1 MIGLGPRGRRDDD
14 RGDGD
19 GRDGLHRRVHL
30 QRLPHAVR
38 QHRHGAAR
46 GRPRAGRCYRV
57 LFLAGLLLFAL
68 TFVLN
73 TVAEMVR
80 LRFRAKFKGL

>member
-1 MIGLGPRGRRDDD
+1 MSI
-14 RGDGD
+14 
-19 GRDGLHRRVHL
+19 
-30 QRLPHAVR
+30 RLLR
-38 QHRHGAAR
+38 
-46 GRPRAGRCYRV
+46 
-57 LFLAGLLLFAL
+57 LLLVALTLAAYGGVWGFDFVAYDDL